1 VSEIYALRVVGGREF
16 KLLEN
21 LHLIAKKYPQAI
33 KAVLWKESI
42 KGYLFVE
49 TEDLDTLKM
58 IVKSI
63 RDIKNIVF
71 PAIPEKEIEKMLVKE
86 EEEEEILPGD
96 IVEIVVGPFKGETA
110 KVIRVD
116 KGKKELTVQL
126 LTSTVPIPVDIKLSW
141 VTIKEKVRLEN
152 EKNESES

>member
-1 VSEIYALRVVGGREF
+1 VSEIYALRVVSGREF

-49 TEDLDTLKM
+49 TDDLDTLKM

-71 PAIPEKEIEKMLVKE
+71 PAVSEKEIEKMLTKE

-126 LTSTVPIPVDIKLSW
+126 LTSTVPIPVDIKLNW
-141 VTIKEKVRLEN
+141 VTIKEKVRLNKEN
-152 EKNESES
+152 KNE

>member
-1 VSEIYALRVVGGREF
+1 MSEIYALRVVGGREF

>member
-1 VSEIYALRVVGGREF
+1 MSEIYALRVVGGREF

-58 IVKSI
+58 IIKSI

-71 PAIPEKEIEKMLVKE
+71 PPIPEKEIEKMLVKE

-96 IVEIVVGPFKGETA
+96 IVEIVVGPFKGEIA
-110 KVIRVD
+110 KVIRVN

-126 LTSTVPIPVDIKLSW
+126 LTSTVPIPVDIKLNW
-141 VTIKEKVRLEN
+141 VTIKEKVKLEN
-152 EKNESES
+152 EKNES